1 MHWEAKERR
10 CGPGVKLCS
19 NEKEPSGIWFFHR
32 KIDLQIEKGQGG
44 RKARRRGKREVE
56 TEDFCAH
63 RMKLPGTGPE

>member
-1 MHWEAKERR
+1 
-10 CGPGVKLCS
+10 LCS

-44 RKARRRGKREVE
+44 RKARRRGKRELE